1 MVWTKEIRGIY
12 YITNIEIYSNLNLKT
27 PLYKTLI
34 NNNIYILNI
43 NESFQKVD
51 VIRFIK
57 FQT

>member
-27 PLYKTLI
+27 SLYKTLI

>member
-27 PLYKTLI
+27 SLYETLI

>member
-27 PLYKTLI
+27 LLYKTLI

>member
-1 MVWTKEIRGIY
+1 MVWKKEIRGIY
-12 YITNIEIYSNLNLKT
+12 YITNIEIYSNLNLRIL
-27 PLYKTLI
+27 LYNTLI